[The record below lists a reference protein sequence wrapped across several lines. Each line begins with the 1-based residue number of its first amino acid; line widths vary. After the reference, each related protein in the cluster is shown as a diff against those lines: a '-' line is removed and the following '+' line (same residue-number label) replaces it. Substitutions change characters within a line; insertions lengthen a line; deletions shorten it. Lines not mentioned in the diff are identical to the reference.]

1 MFLLFILEDCLNQR
15 VGEGCICIYDQSS
28 YDFGGG
34 SGLEFCSRA
43 VVVINVNGEFGGCW
57 IV

>member
-1 MFLLFILEDCLNQR
+1 M
-15 VGEGCICIYDQSS
+15 CIYDQSS

-57 IV
+57 VV